1 MHPARYQRESRT
13 LCPPFGDT
21 TIWRR
26 KLLAN
31 REMFV
36 WFQNLKTSFGL
47 SPKSNLIGKG
57 RFDIRRPD
65 SGTSLSLRM
74 PSRGTVL
81 ALLLIS
87 SIYTALVV
95 QWSLREGRLA
105 MDPVEDDVL
114 YLIEGVQRLHIL
126 DTSGFAAFSNSLL
139 QIPPHSPWTTA
150 LAVAGYA
157 LMGVHDW
164 APYVLNGS
172 IVFLLLLFVCSFVSG
187 RDPLTR
193 AVTVSF
199 VLMLPLTLHAVHDFR
214 PDVAVALFTATY
226 SLLLV
231 EMGCYDDEGT
241 TEVRDHLFIGV
252 VAGIAYLTKP
262 SFFPHTTVML
272 LAAMILAEICRI
284 IVSRRHWDIRRT
296 LRRTIAVLIGA
307 LVVAG
312 PYYFF
317 GGQTILEYFLVN
329 SGTSY
334 SALLAKI
341 PGGFQAALHEYLI
354 GNSAKQM
361 FGPFLAELTVCLL
374 LGLCIAILRSDWRT
388 VLFLLSGV
396 VLAAISIAIIAGGD
410 MANIFFGCTWQ
421 LIFML
426 ISLYFLGELTR
437 KWESRLMAIVFFVFS
452 ALVFFNSGLPKGI
465 WTVSKDTARQSSI
478 NAAAVHEIST
488 FAAKEPRQGLIKVYV
503 TFFGTVNSVSQA
515 WLALVDN
522 LPLDFHDLHRSG
534 SIDDN
539 FAGIQS
545 ADFVEVADPASKW
558 LHQWLPVNA
567 LQDTFLDHLRQN
579 PGFEELPT
587 VQGAEGKVYLF
598 RRKI

>member
-1 MHPARYQRESRT
+1 
-13 LCPPFGDT
+13 
-21 TIWRR
+21 
-26 KLLAN
+26 
-31 REMFV
+31 
-36 WFQNLKTSFGL
+36 
-47 SPKSNLIGKG
+47 
-57 RFDIRRPD
+57 
-65 SGTSLSLRM
+65 
-74 PSRGTVL
+74 
-81 ALLLIS
+81 LIS

-126 DTSGFAAFSNSLL
+126 DTTGFGAFCNSLL

-172 IVFLLLLFVCSFVSG
+172 IVFLLLLFVCAFVSE
-187 RDPLTR
+187 RDGVTR
-193 AVTVSF
+193 TAIVSF
-199 VLMLPLTLHAVHDFR
+199 VLMLPLTLRAVHDFR
-214 PDVAVALFTATY
+214 PDVAVALFTAAF

-231 EMGCYDDEGT
+231 KMGCYDDQGR
-241 TEVRDHLFIGV
+241 TEVRDHQFIGV
-252 VAGIAYLTKP
+252 VAGIAYLIKP

-272 LAAMILAEICRI
+272 LAAMVLAEVCRI
-284 IVSRRHWDIRRT
+284 IVSGRRSEFSRT
-296 LRRTIAVLIGA
+296 VRRTIAILIAA

-317 GGQTILEYFLVN
+317 GGQIILEYFLTN

-341 PGGFQAALHEYLI
+341 PGGFQAALLEYLI
-354 GNSAKQM
+354 GNSSKQM
-361 FGPFLAELTVCLL
+361 FGPFQGELTVFLL
-374 LGLCIAILRSDWRT
+374 LGLGIAVLRRNWRT
-388 VLFLLSGV
+388 FLFLMCGV
-396 VLAAISIAIIAGGD
+396 ALAALSLTIIAGGD

-421 LIFML
+421 LIFVL
-426 ISLYFLGELTR
+426 TSLYSLGELTR
-437 KWESRLMAIVFFVFS
+437 KWESRLIAIAFFLFS
-452 ALVFFNSGLPKGI
+452 ALAFFNSGLPKGV
-465 WTVSKDTARQSSI
+465 WTVSKDTARRNSI

-488 FAAKEPRQGLIKVYV
+488 FAAKESRKSPINVYV

-515 WLALVDN
+515 WLALGDN
-522 LPLDFHDLHRSG
+522 IPLDFHDLHRSG
-534 SIDDN
+534 SVEDN
-539 FAGIQS
+539 LAGIKS

-567 LQDTFLDHLRQN
+567 LQNTFLDHLRQSSD
-579 PGFEELPT
+579 FEELPPL
-587 VQGAEGKVYLF
+587 QGTDGKVYLF
-598 RRKI
+598 RRKV

>member
-1 MHPARYQRESRT
+1 LVPHLNSS
-13 LCPPFGDT
+13 G
-21 TIWRR
+21 
-26 KLLAN
+26 LLPN
-31 REMFV
+31 
-36 WFQNLKTSFGL
+36 
-47 SPKSNLIGKG
+47 SNLGGKG
-57 RFDIRRPD
+57 PSEVRRSDPGRF
-65 SGTSLSLRM
+65 SSLSM
-74 PSRGTVL
+74 PSRETVL

-87 SIYTALVV
+87 SVYTALVV

-126 DTSGFAAFSNSLL
+126 DTTGFGAFCNSLL
-139 QIPPHSPWTTA
+139 QIPPHSPWTAA

-172 IVFLLLLFVCSFVSG
+172 IVFLLLLFVCAFVSERG
-187 RDPLTR
+187 GVTR
-193 AVTVSF
+193 AAIVSF
-199 VLMLPLTLHAVHDFR
+199 VLMLPLTLRAVHDFR
-214 PDVAVALFTATY
+214 PDVAVALFTAAF

-231 EMGCYDDEGT
+231 KMGCQYDQGR

-252 VAGIAYLTKP
+252 VAGIAYLIKP

-272 LAAMILAEICRI
+272 LAAMVLAEVCRI
-284 IVSRRHWDIRRT
+284 IVSGRRSEFSRT
-296 LRRTIAVLIGA
+296 VRRTISVLIAA

-317 GGQTILEYFLVN
+317 GGQIILEYFLTN

-354 GNSAKQM
+354 GNSSKQM
-361 FGPFLAELTVCLL
+361 FGPFQGELTVFLL
-374 LGLCIAILRSDWRT
+374 LGLGIAVLRRNWRT
-388 VLFLLSGV
+388 FLFLMCGV
-396 VLAAISIAIIAGGD
+396 ALAALSLTIIAGGD

-421 LIFML
+421 LIFVL
-426 ISLYFLGELTR
+426 TSLYSLGELTR
-437 KWESRLMAIVFFVFS
+437 KWESRLIAIAFFLFS
-452 ALVFFNSGLPKGI
+452 SLAFFNSGLPKGV
-465 WTVSKDTARQSSI
+465 WTLSKDTARRNSI

-488 FAAKEPRQGLIKVYV
+488 FAAKDPRKSPINVYV

-515 WLALVDN
+515 WLALGDN

-534 SIDDN
+534 SVEDN
-539 FAGIQS
+539 LAGIKS

-558 LHQWLPVNA
+558 LHQWLPINA
-567 LQDTFLDHLRQN
+567 LQNTFLDHLRQSSD
-579 PGFEELPT
+579 FEELPPL
-587 VQGAEGKVYLF
+587 QGTDGKVYLF
-598 RRKI
+598 RRKV